1 MNFLKNLP
9 KWKFWIN
16 TFQCK
21 DRNFSDFITI
31 ILVCLFEDAQ
41 NIMGLEQREGK
52 KLMTEFL
59 FLGGLSH

>member
-1 MNFLKNLP
+1 M
-9 KWKFWIN
+9 FWIN

-52 KLMTEFL
+52 KLMTVFL
-59 FLGGLSH
+59 FLGELSH